1 MTEIESKTPVQSNKE
16 RLKEITDSIESG
28 IQELFQS
35 ERYAEYLRTMSRFHR
50 YSVNNTLLIFMQ
62 KPDATRVAGFNKW
75 RDQFERHV
83 KKGERGI
90 TIIAP
95 APFKKKIEQ
104 DKIDPDTHQP
114 MVDENGQII
123 TEEKEIQIPM
133 FRPAKVFDV
142 SQTEGKPL
150 PQLAA
155 DLTGNVQDYE
165 LFMEA
170 LKRSAPVP
178 MSIEPITDGSDG
190 YFSSSEQRIVLRDGM
205 SEVQTVSAAVHE
217 IAHSI
222 LHNYQQEPSEDKPQK
237 KDRRTEEVE
246 AESISFAVCAY
257 YGIATGENSFG
268 YIAGWSKDKE
278 LDELKASLET
288 INKTASGIIT
298 DIDRHYAEL
307 RKERDKAL
315 DEPEIWQNLYN
326 LDDKQLLHIL
336 YSDSDAWDYSFYD
349 PNTLCLLDGGV
360 LDEPDFNIREAREAI
375 LKLHGL
381 TPELIVSFTPE
392 AMDAKLDAINKVM
405 IDSLSHPCLPD
416 PSVSIAA
423 MQHYGYENDSILP
436 LSRDRARELFTK
448 DMTVYMLYPDGTE
461 AMVFD
466 TAELDTHNGM
476 FGVARE
482 EWESLCP
489 KGTEQENYLRS
500 AEMSAEDDYDMIDGI
515 LNNGSK
521 DTAEKRPSLLEQ
533 LHKPLPETH
542 KTKTAPHKSAEMEI

>member
-1 MTEIESKTPVQSNKE
+1 MTETESKTLAQSNKE

-35 ERYAEYLRTMSRFHR
+35 ERYAEYLRTMSRFHK

-104 DKIDPDTHQP
+104 DKLDPDTHQP

-123 TEEKEIQIPM
+123 TEEKVIQIPM

-178 MSIEPITDGSDG
+178 ISIEPITDGSDG
-190 YFSSSEQRIVLRDGM
+190 YFSSTEQRIVLRDGM

-222 LHNYQQEPSEDKPQK
+222 LHNYAQEDKAQK

-288 INKTASGIIT
+288 INKTANGIIT

-307 RKERDKAL
+307 LKERDKAL
-315 DEPEIWQNLYN
+315 DEPEIWQNLYS

-360 LDEPDFNIREAREAI
+360 LDEPDFNIREARDAI

-381 TPELIVSFTPE
+381 TPELIVNFTPE
-392 AMDAKLDAINKVM
+392 AMDAKLDAINKLM

-423 MQHYGYENDSILP
+423 MQYYGYENDSILP
-436 LSRDRARELFTK
+436 LSRDRAKELFAK
-448 DMTVYMLYPDGTE
+448 DMTVYMLHPDGTE

-466 TAELDTHNGM
+466 AAELYTHNGL

-482 EWESLCP
+482 EWESLYP
-489 KGTEQENYLRS
+489 KGTEQENYLQN

-515 LNNGSK
+515 LNNGSR
-521 DTAEKRPSLLEQ
+521 DAAEKRPSLLEQ

-542 KTKTAPHKSAEMEI
+542 ITKTALHKSAEMEI